1 MEPAGPDRPQASTPA
16 LDGRETILASAE
28 RITVVGRWVV
38 LAAAV
43 ILNHFGNRNPATS
56 VLAVD
61 LALAGWALVNVAVSL
76 LLLRGFRP
84 DRWFGFLTTGIDLV
98 VATTIL
104 YLAGGYGAPTD
115 FSLLF
120 YLLIVASAVRLGLPG
135 ALATAVVVSIL
146 YVVVGGTSGFASLT
160 PPPGFVVGRIF
171 LFLFVALVAGL
182 LVGDLRNRLDRA
194 VRSAIERAAQLDETR
209 RREEFERE
217 RAAHLQA
224 PVAEALQQVEFY
236 GIHVSL
242 YGTTKTTYERVTGI
256 PGSYEPFIQGLQCL
270 ASSKLPVVV
279 RMPVMT
285 DNVQE
290 VRDARILVEN
300 FGFKFQYCLDITP
313 KTNGDLS
320 PLTHRLSPADKIRID
335 YDMIGY
341 RYNKLTGEESC
352 MVVKRDFISCS
363 CGRDRFAI
371 TPYGEMNLC
380 IAFPFPKFDLRK
392 GTVKEGWEVLKK
404 TVDEARPN
412 DRYECPTCQVRTNCR
427 QGRSDAWLETGDMSV
442 CLPHYKEF
450 AVLEK
455 NLHERF
461 NRR

>member
-217 RAAHLQA
+217 RAAHLQEIDQVRSDF
-224 PVAEALQQVEFY
+224 VAMVAHELQTPLASLKTQADTLLTQQHRLDPQTREALVD
-236 GIHVSL
+236 GIHRS
-242 YGTTKTTYERVTGI
+242 
-256 PGSYEPFIQGLQCL
+256 
-270 ASSKLPVVV
+270 ASSLAALVQDFAAVNRIDTQQFSYHFEPVGLTEFVPEVVHEFPLDNRKHPLRLRVEPGMVV
-279 RMPVMT
+279 RADRRRLRQALHNLLNNAV
-285 DNVQE
+285 
-290 VRDARILVEN
+290 
-300 FGFKFQYCLDITP
+300 KY
-313 KTNGDLS
+313 S
-320 PLTHRLSPADKIRID
+320 PRGGNIA
-335 YDMIGY
+335 
-341 RYNKLTGEESC
+341 
-352 MVVKRDFISCS
+352 V
-363 CGRDRFAI
+363 
-371 TPYGEMNLC
+371 
-380 IAFPFPKFDLRK
+380 IAFPD
-392 GTVKEGWEVLKK
+392 
-404 TVDEARPN
+404 
-412 DRYECPTCQVRTNCR
+412 Q
-427 QGRSDAWLETGDMSV
+427 QGRAKLSV
-442 CLPHYKEF
+442 HDEGLGIRHEDLPKLFQKFSRVFDKRSMRISGSGLGLYITREIVEAHGGEVGVTSEWGKGSSF
-450 AVLEK
+450 SIVLPLWTP
-455 NLHERF
+455 NGQDPGTAGR
-461 NRR
+461 